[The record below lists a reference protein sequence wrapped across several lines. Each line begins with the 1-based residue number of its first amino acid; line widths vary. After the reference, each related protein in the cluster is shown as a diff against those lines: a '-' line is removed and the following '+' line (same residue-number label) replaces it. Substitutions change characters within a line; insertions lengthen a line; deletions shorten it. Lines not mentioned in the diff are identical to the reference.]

1 MNPRPISTTII
12 SYFLVLFTMDLC
24 LSLQFTTPFD
34 VLAPAFNRNR
44 ALKGPHHAINI
55 KNNTGLKNYTKP
67 QHHVHH
73 QKTRE
78 TELIVLE
85 NEESEKETE
94 SCSPVGE
101 CTLCKENPEPAC
113 SESGR
118 VMEYIC
124 ISIKEEVL
132 GKRRAEYRSCQRT
145 TADEEYLLLKME
157 FLFLLLGILCT
168 IYARFL
174 KTRSVS
180 LFDQRWSKKVR
191 QSSLAFTFQPGM
203 LGVDEDLSSKI
214 NKNDN
219 YNEIEHLMNRN
230 KNNLQNR
237 SSSRLNDDVSM
248 RENGEK
254 AILSSSD
261 HGTME
266 LDSV

>member
-1 MNPRPISTTII
+1 MFTI
-12 SYFLVLFTMDLC
+12 FLC
-24 LSLQFTTPFD
+24 LSLHFTTPFD

-44 ALKGPHHAINI
+44 ALKGPHHAI

-73 QKTRE
+73 QNTRE

-124 ISIKEEVL
+124 ISIKSKEEVL
-132 GKRRAEYRSCQRT
+132 GKRRTEYRSCQRT

-230 KNNLQNR
+230 KYNLQNR

-261 HGTME
+261 HGIME
-266 LDSV
+266 LDAV